1 MYLDGGDFR
10 TMTPGC
16 NFISNCR
23 IHDTNQHRTFN
34 EGGVKLRG
42 VKNTF
47 SSNEIYNIADIALN
61 FAVAGDAE
69 TSLDCV
75 IENNSFHDVILNGK
89 DMAAVYGGRDARCQG
104 LIIRNNHF
112 YNLGNNDASYPNFAG
127 SAVYMDDG
135 LSGATITGNIFGPGA
150 SGNYIEA
157 IKINCGHDNVIT
169 NIIAVKSKATISK
182 PDAK

>member
-1 MYLDGGDFR
+1 
-10 TMTPGC
+10 MTPGC

-47 SSNEIYNIADIALN
+47 SSNEVYNITDIALN
-61 FAVAGDAE
+61 FAIAGDAE

-89 DMAAVYGGRDARCQG
+89 DSHLHTNSCHCSRCAHAAKYR
-104 LIIRNNHF
+104 
-112 YNLGNNDASYPNFAG
+112 
-127 SAVYMDDG
+127 
-135 LSGATITGNIFGPGA
+135 
-150 SGNYIEA
+150 
-157 IKINCGHDNVIT
+157 
-169 NIIAVKSKATISK
+169 
-182 PDAK
+182 